1 MPKSLSHV
9 VVLTD
14 DLEAVVR
21 FLTEV
26 ANVQPVERYETRPRT
41 SRRCSAG
48 RSNTA
53 VRRARS
59 SGPAPAR
66 STCWRSPTR
75 CAIRC
80 APVCGCWRSPTA
92 TRRPLRDAA
101 TAAGFAARGPFA
113 TVTAT
118 GGTMH
123 TTEVIAGGIPFELT
137 QFS

>member
-21 FLTEV
+21 FLTEI
-26 ANVQPVERYETRPRT
+26 ANVGPVERYETRPEDVE
-41 SRRCSAG
+41 ALFGWPVEHG
-48 RSNTA
+48 RASGAFVGTGPGALDVLEIPDALRESVRPGVRLLAIANRDAAA
-53 VRRARS
+53 V
-59 SGPAPAR
+59 
-66 STCWRSPTR
+66 
-75 CAIRC
+75 
-80 APVCGCWRSPTA
+80 
-92 TRRPLRDAA
+92 RDAA

-113 TVTAT
+113 TVTAM

-123 TTEVIAGGIPFELT
+123 TTEVIAGGVAFELT